1 MAKELISSLQTE
13 VTQLRAEG
21 KYQETI
27 EKASKLLELGTL
39 NNDYKSILIAH
50 INQAASYY
58 SIGDIED
65 AFVSMERYEE
75 ITQLHGDD
83 ADYLQLYNIL
93 FLLYE
98 FNKQYD
104 HAKETLHK
112 SMQLAQQLK
121 KYNILSNAYSNY
133 SHVCI
138 KLEEYENALDKAK
151 KGLAAAKLHE
161 PNTPILEVRVMFN
174 IAHAYICLNLL
185 DDAKLVMDE
194 MEKKNV
200 FDSFIRERA
209 QFQMLKGDWLS
220 KMEAHIE
227 SFQAYSSAKEIVDT
241 YQDVYLLKTIQE
253 KRLKISE
260 IMEDFQL
267 SYQVQKEYIN
277 LLNSINE
284 REIAFK
290 AIKLNVKHQL
300 SKIQKKADM
309 DYLTGLYNRGYLSEL
324 ATSWLIEAQE
334 TKSPISCIAFDLDG
348 FKAVNDVH
356 GHLMGDKVIREIG
369 RVCKSTLSPGF
380 VIGRYGGDE
389 FVIIGRNSLEETVQL
404 ANILKETIT
413 AMRLVGNE
421 QSIKIAASFGISSTE
436 DDSLNSF
443 DELFHLA
450 DMRLYNAKQN
460 GKNQVFAGNLA

>member
-1 MAKELISSLQTE
+1 MAKEVLNSLQVE
-13 VTQLRAEG
+13 VTQLRADG

-27 EKASKLLELGTL
+27 ERANELLELGIL
-39 NNDYKSILIAH
+39 YSDYKSILIAH
-50 INQAASYY
+50 ISQAASYY
-58 SIGDIED
+58 SIGDIEE

-75 ITQLHGDD
+75 VTLAHGDE
-83 ADYLQLYNIL
+83 ADYLQLYNVL

-104 HAKETLHK
+104 YAKETLHK
-112 SMQLAQQLK
+112 SIQLAKQLNR
-121 KYNILSNAYSNY
+121 YNILSNAYSNY

-138 KLEEYENALDKAK
+138 KLEEYELALEKAQ

-161 PNTPILEVRVMFN
+161 PNSPVLEVRVMFN

-185 DDAKLVMDE
+185 EDAKLVMDE

-220 KMEAHIE
+220 KKEAHRE
-227 SFQAYSSAKEIVDT
+227 SFQAYSNAKEIVDT

-253 KRLKISE
+253 KRLKMSE
-260 IMEDFQL
+260 IIEDFHL

-277 LLNSINE
+277 LLHIINE
-284 REIAFK
+284 REIAYK

-300 SKIQKKADM
+300 SKIQKKAEV

-324 ATSWLIEAQE
+324 ATSWLMDKVEAN
-334 TKSPISCIAFDLDG
+334 SPISCIAFDLDG

-356 GHLMGDKVIREIG
+356 GHLVGDEVIREVG
-369 RVCKSTLSPGF
+369 LVCQNALSPGF
-380 VIGRYGGDE
+380 VVGRYGGDE
-389 FVIIGRNSLEETVQL
+389 FVIIGRNSLEETLKL
-404 ANILKETIT
+404 ANVLKETI
-413 AMRLVGNE
+413 AGMKLMKNE
-421 QSIKIAASFGISSTE
+421 QSIQIAASFGISSTE

-460 GKNQVFAGNLA
+460 GKNQVYAGS